1 MIFLSASSLASFGQ
15 LLVAIIMFV
24 VVVALCYFT
33 THFIAGYQKRKISVG
48 NFAIIDSMKIANN
61 KFIAIIKAGSDDYYI
76 IGVGKDEITFID
88 KIDKEKIN
96 FKNDTKVSGQQP
108 DFKRFKEMFRQY
120 AGRGGKDDPES

>member
-1 MIFLSASSLASFGQ
+1 MIFLSASSLASVGQ

-33 THFIAGYQKRKISVG
+33 THFIAGYQKRKISAG

-96 FKNDTKVSGQQP
+96 FKNDTKINGQQP